1 MSELLD
7 QLIDL
12 FALEQKRLEQSFN
25 VPVADS
31 VTPTELLV
39 LAQHVLSEI
48 AKIKRIRYMLDDIKS
63 LLPQKECDKTSALYT
78 K

>member
-1 MSELLD
+1 MSSISEVLN

-12 FALEQKRLEQSFN
+12 CALEQKRLEQSFN

-39 LAQHVLSEI
+39 LAQQMLAET
-48 AKIKRIRYMLDDIKS
+48 AKIKKIRHMLDDIKS
-63 LLPQKECDKTSALYT
+63 LLP
-78 K
+78 

>member
-1 MSELLD
+1 MSSISEVLD

-12 FALEQKRLEQSFN
+12 CALEQKRLEQSFN

-39 LAQHVLSEI
+39 LAQQVLAET
-48 AKIKRIRYMLDDIKS
+48 AKIKKIRHMLDDIKS
-63 LLPQKECDKTSALYT
+63 LLS
-78 K
+78 

>member
-1 MSELLD
+1 MSSISEVLD

-12 FALEQKRLEQSFN
+12 CALEQKRLEQSFN

-39 LAQHVLSEI
+39 LAQQVLAET
-48 AKIKRIRYMLDDIKS
+48 AKIKKIRYMLDDIKS
-63 LLPQKECDKTSALYT
+63 LLP
-78 K
+78 